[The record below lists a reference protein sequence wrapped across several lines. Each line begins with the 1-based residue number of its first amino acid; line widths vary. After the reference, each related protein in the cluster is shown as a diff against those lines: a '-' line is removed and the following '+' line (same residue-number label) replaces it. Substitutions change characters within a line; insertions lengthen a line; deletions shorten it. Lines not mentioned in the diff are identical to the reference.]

1 MLEKKIELSDV
12 LANRNVTLIYIRCE
26 SPFVFIV
33 ANTKKMKENDVIE
46 ILKEEGFEIK
56 SIPKAGIFAT
66 ESIVEKGYWC
76 ELC

>member
-1 MLEKKIELSDV
+1 
-12 LANRNVTLIYIRCE
+12 
-26 SPFVFIV
+26 
-33 ANTKKMKENDVIE
+33 MKENDVIE